1 MSNFFYLYDTQIKE
15 VHYPRVQRP
24 GRLDSLAILRHI
36 RHLINDASR
45 RLLPLA
51 NRAKVKRLPLLRLRN
66 SFIVRSLL
74 RVSLLAILLASTF
87 HLLRVVAAAD
97 FLAATKGGH
106 DHLSGA
112 HNSVSGAPVLLL
124 LDFLLRVLVVVTVQP
139 LLRPNNL
146 LPSRLEFV
154 HVPLRRITKSRRPR
168 PTNGAE
174 QQQQQQ
180 QPQEQLQS
188 IQRQVVRWAQLP
200 TTVATLR
207 YCPSGAITCHQKSWP
222 LGAHSTKHLVAD
234 GLNNITAFL
243 PSL

>member
-1 MSNFFYLYDTQIKE
+1 MSNFLYLYNTQIKE
-15 VHYPRVQRP
+15 VHYPKVQRP
-24 GRLDSLAILRHI
+24 GRLDSLAILRLI
-36 RHLINDASR
+36 RHLINDARR

-74 RVSLLAILLASTF
+74 RVSLLAILLACPF
-87 HLLRVVAAAD
+87 RLLRVAPAD

-124 LDFLLRVLVVVTVQP
+124 VDFLLQVLVVVTVQP
-139 LLRPNNL
+139 LLRPNHL

-154 HVPLRRITKSRRPR
+154 HVPSRRITKSRRPR

-174 QQQQQQ
+174 QQQQQ

-200 TTVATLR
+200 TTVATPR

-234 GLNNITAFL
+234 GLNISTAFL